1 MKQLI
6 LASAS
11 PRRAE
16 LLKQIGLKFRVI
28 PSNIQEDFYHTDPE
42 ELVMKLA
49 LDKARQVARSVS
61 EGLVIGADT
70 IVVFER
76 HVLGKPSGPEDAIRM
91 LSILNGREHS
101 VFTGLAL
108 VEVPGERFTVTFEE
122 TKVKFRTLDIEEIRS
137 YATSR
142 EPLDKAGAYGI
153 QGKGAVLVEG
163 ITGCYFNVVGLP
175 VSKLIT
181 KLQEFGISV
190 WSRT

>member
-16 LLKQIGLKFRVI
+16 LLKQIGLQFRVI
-28 PSNIQEDFYHTDPE
+28 PSDLPEDFFHPVPE

-49 LDKARQVARSVS
+49 LDKAKQVARNIS

-76 HVLGKPSGPEDAIRM
+76 YILGKPSDPEDAIRM

-137 YATSR
+137 YAASR

-163 ITGCYFNVVGLP
+163 ITGCYYNVVGLP
-175 VSKLIT
+175 VTKLVIQ
-181 KLQEFGISV
+181 LQEFGFSV
-190 WSRT
+190 WP